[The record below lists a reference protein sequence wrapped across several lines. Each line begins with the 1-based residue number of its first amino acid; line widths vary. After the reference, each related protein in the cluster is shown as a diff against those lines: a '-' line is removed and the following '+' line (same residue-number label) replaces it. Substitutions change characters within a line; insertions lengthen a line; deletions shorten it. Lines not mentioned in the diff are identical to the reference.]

1 MNAEKIIE
9 IKRRMVKAYF
19 FWPSGKWKET
29 HRMLWIKDGYLMQ
42 DIYEAFALS
51 LRARFTPYSVTLQA
65 LKDLDVICFEPYHK
79 NAHPVQFK
87 NGEWINYGID
97 AEEPAETL
105 VSG

>member
-9 IKRRMVKAYF
+9 IKRRIVKIYF
-19 FWPSGKWKET
+19 FRPSGKWHET
-29 HRMLWIKDGYLMQ
+29 HSMAWIKDGYLMK

-51 LRARFTPYSVTLQA
+51 LRARFMPYSVTLQT

-87 NGEWINYGID
+87 RGEWLNYGID
-97 AEEPAETL
+97 AKAAAVL
-105 VSG
+105 SG